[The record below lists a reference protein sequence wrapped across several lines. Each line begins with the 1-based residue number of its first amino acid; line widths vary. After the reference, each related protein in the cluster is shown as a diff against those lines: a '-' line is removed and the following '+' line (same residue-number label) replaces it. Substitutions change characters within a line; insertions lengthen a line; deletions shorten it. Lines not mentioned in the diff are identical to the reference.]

1 MAALAG
7 DGTCIECEALTHWV
21 ELHIIDEHNKG
32 FAGIKGLLTDGA
44 GTKHEITLKDG
55 PILVKKLAAGPVTL
69 VLDNETWLAETQT
82 RKPDDGSDPEIAKS
96 LDENLTKPGNKA
108 SVKELQSVTTGDL
121 IVLEGEQKLPEK
133 HVATGCLNLIADN
146 SYVIKVAGF
155 NYLTLRLGVFFD
167 GTNNNTYSAQ
177 WGKTQFEGYYY
188 KWKSHFDRET
198 KSSPN
203 FPINRLSEQCF
214 KTPNDGAVEGSAT
227 NEVTN
232 VEKLKNMYLEKKYL
246 DGVYIDRF
254 YFTGV
259 GTDNEEDN
267 TKPADE
273 SINYGKGLALGDY
286 GLETKMDFAIQKIA
300 DDFANIIKDAK
311 NKSELEIDGLTK
323 IEFDVF
329 GFSRGA
335 ATGRDFINHVLDGP
349 DGELATKIIEAC
361 DKEGLVFSLGFD
373 WLENKN
379 CEVTFAGLYDTV
391 ASLVNIYYGD
401 IKAHNAENKGIR
413 LWLDPERVSRVV
425 HLTAHPEAE
434 YRYNFCL
441 NLINDPDTPHFHE
454 YVLPGSH
461 SDLGGGYH
469 AVQSFGQADYLLP
482 AFERKHIATKSIG
495 FGMFGLSQQEAE
507 KQLNAELDK
516 VCQNEISMGWP
527 DSFNKVFKT
536 EPLGRG
542 GAKLTGEV
550 WLQRKVEGDL
560 SRLYLRLMYGL
571 ANFYQVPI
579 EDTESERWKEDDYK
593 VKEIING
600 LPFSSIC
607 EKVLEESL
615 KGEVWSKLTQDNFRQ
630 KLFGAQ
636 LIHHSSA
643 VGTAFKPHFD
653 ESKGRYYRKVFECH
667 KADDIHFSYLELMG
681 V

>member
-21 ELHIIDEHNKG
+21 ELQIIDEYNKG

-44 GTKHEITLKDG
+44 DTEHEITLKDG

-69 VLDNETWLAETQT
+69 VLDNETWLAEAQT

-96 LDENLTKPGNKA
+96 LDENLTKPGNKV

-133 HVATGCLNLIADN
+133 HLATGCLSLIVDN

-155 NYLTLRLGVFFD
+155 NYLTLRLGMFFD

-177 WGKTQFEGYYY
+177 WGKKQYEAYYY

-198 KSSPN
+198 KGNPN
-203 FPINRLSEQCF
+203 YPINQLSEQCF
-214 KTPNDGAVEGSAT
+214 KAPDEDKFRLPWDEDDKVDGSTT

-232 VEKLKNMYLEKKYL
+232 VEKLKEMYLEK
-246 DGVYIDRF
+246 VYFNGSYTQRF

-273 SINYGKGLALGDY
+273 SIKIGKGLALGDY
-286 GLETKMDFAIQKIA
+286 GLEEKMNFAIQKLA
-300 DDFANIIKDAK
+300 DSFSEIISGAQSKT
-311 NKSELEIDGLTK
+311 ELELDGLNK

-335 ATGRDFINHVLDGP
+335 ASGRDFINHVLDGP
-349 DGELATKIIEAC
+349 EGEFATKITQAC
-361 DKEGLVFSLGFD
+361 DKEGVVFSLGFD
-373 WLENKN
+373 WLEKKN

-391 ASLVNIYYGD
+391 ASLVNIYD
-401 IKAHNAENKGIR
+401 WDFKAHNAENNGIR

-469 AVQSFGQADYLLP
+469 AIQSFGQADYLLP
-482 AFERKHIATKSIG
+482 VFERKHIATRSVE
-495 FGMFGLSQQEAE
+495 FGMFGLSHQKAE

-536 EPLGRG
+536 ESLGRG
-542 GAKLTGEV
+542 GGKLTGEV

-571 ANFYQVPI
+571 ANFYQVPMFDFDGDKWN
-579 EDTESERWKEDDYK
+579 EADYK
-593 VKEIING
+593 VKENINRVP
-600 LPFSSIC
+600 LADICNKVFSSA
-607 EKVLEESL
+607 LN
-615 KGEVWSKLTQDNFRQ
+615 GEVWPELTQDNFRE

-643 VGTAFKPHFD
+643 VGTAYEPHFD
-653 ESKGRYYRKVFECH
+653 EEKGRYYRKVFECL
-667 KADDIHFSYLELMG
+667 KESDD
-681 V
+681 